1 MASVTGEIRHN
12 STVIL
17 VIATLGGLILGLM
30 TFFNNKEHIE
40 LQKEVL
46 KIDKQMKEMQL
57 DREKKASLV
66 K

>member
-1 MASVTGEIRHN
+1 MAITSEIKNN

-17 VIATLGGLILGLM
+17 VIATLGGLFLGLM